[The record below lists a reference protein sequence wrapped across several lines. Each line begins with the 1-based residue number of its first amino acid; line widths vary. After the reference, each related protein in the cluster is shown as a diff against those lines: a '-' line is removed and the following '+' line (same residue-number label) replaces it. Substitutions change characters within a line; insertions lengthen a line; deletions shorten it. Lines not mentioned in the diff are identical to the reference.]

1 MSMDSIP
8 MQVMLVR
15 LEAKVDVVA
24 VEVVEEVADVME
36 VVAAALMG

>member
-1 MSMDSIP
+1 

>member
-1 MSMDSIP
+1 
-8 MQVMLVR
+8 MQIMLVR

>member
-1 MSMDSIP
+1 MDSIP